1 MDVLPSCYFR
11 FHLIPED
18 SLEFLGII
26 LFRDLGDSFGI
37 YQDSSGVIWGGGSFG
52 HLRERGI
59 VNGTLRAR
67 NVRTLLHN
75 RSSKKCGALISRE
88 TLSG

>member
-37 YQDSSGVIWGGGSFG
+37 YQDSSGVIRRGGVIWSFE
-52 HLRERGI
+52 RERDYKW
-59 VNGTLRAR
+59 NFE
-67 NVRTLLHN
+67 
-75 RSSKKCGALISRE
+75 SS
-88 TLSG
+88 